1 MLWLLQFKI
10 IVKKFKQF
18 HKKWL
23 LFWNIIYPVGSYYE
37 TSDTTFSPNT
47 EWGGTW
53 VQDTKGLVTVGAI
66 EDGGDNPAYG
76 TLKLSVNDV
85 QGEAEHTLT
94 TDEMPRHNHE
104 TGVGVWANTQGGF
117 MNRYPENTGNFCGS
131 INTIDYTGGG
141 LSHNNV
147 QPSIGVKRWH
157 RIA

>member
-1 MLWLLQFKI
+1 MEINSLKINQEISDIKEQLNGLLD
-10 IVKKFKQF
+10 
-18 HKKWL
+18 
-23 LFWNIIYPVGSYYE
+23 LFYPVGSYYE

-117 MNRYPENTGNFCGS
+117 MNRYSENTGNFCGS